1 VNSEIEVFKIRI
13 VSPPYQLINLS
24 TYQHP
29 MIKIPVIAIYD
40 VGKTNKKLLLFNEEY
55 KLVYEETKQLE
66 ETKDE
71 DGYACEDVL
80 LLTQWVKES
89 FDRLLSGGRFNIKA
103 INFAAYGASFVYLD
117 EKKDIIPPLYN
128 YLKPYPPDLQK
139 VFFKN
144 YGGETAVCKQ
154 TASPSLGNLNSG
166 LQLYRLKYENPRK
179 FAQIKYALHLPQYL
193 SFIFTQQVFSE
204 ITSVGCHTFLWDFR
218 QNSYHEW
225 VDKENIMEKL
235 PDFLYAGN
243 PGGVTQDKITVGV
256 GLHDSSAALIPYLI
270 SFNDPFILLSTGTWC
285 ISLNPFND
293 ILLSG
298 DELSK
303 DCLCYLSYEKKPVK
317 ASRLFAG
324 YEHEQQ
330 VIRLAQYFNKPK
342 DYFAGIAYDPK
353 ILIKLSSGNK
363 RNIKSKR
370 AAKIGQSFFEARNLN
385 TFLNYEEAYHQL
397 IADIIA
403 QQVNSTQLLL
413 EGGIIKRIFVDG
425 GFSKNSIFMHLL
437 ADALPR
443 YEVYAAAMPAASALG
458 AALVIH
464 QHWNSRPLPAD
475 IIDLKLYSV
484 PHDAAL

>member
-1 VNSEIEVFKIRI
+1 MSK
-13 VSPPYQLINLS
+13 L
-24 TYQHP
+24 
-29 MIKIPVIAIYD
+29 PVIAIYD

-55 KLVYEETKQLE
+55 KLVYEESKQLD

-71 DGYACEDVL
+71 DGYACEDVIS
-80 LLTQWVKES
+80 LTHWIKES
-89 FDRLLSGGRFNIKA
+89 FDRLLMKERFNIKA
-103 INFAAYGASFVYLD
+103 VNFAAYGASFVYLD
-117 EKKDIIPPLYN
+117 EKKNVIPPLYN
-128 YLKPYPPDLQK
+128 YLKPYPPALQK
-139 VFFKN
+139 VFFKT
-144 YGGETAVCKQ
+144 YGGESVVCKQ

-166 LQLYRLKYENPRK
+166 LQLYRLKYESPHK

-193 SFIFTQQVFSE
+193 SFIFTQKVYSE
-204 ITSVGCHTFLWDFR
+204 ITSIGCHTFLWDFR

-225 VDKENIMEKL
+225 VEKENISEKL
-235 PDFLYAGN
+235 PVLLNADE
-243 PGGVTQDKITVGV
+243 PGSFIRDKIAVGV

-298 DELSK
+298 DELSR

-324 YEHEQQ
+324 HEHEQQ
-330 VIRLAQYFNKPK
+330 VKRLAQHFNKPM
-342 DYFAGIAYDPK
+342 DYFSGIAYSTE
-353 ILIKLSSGNK
+353 IINKLGSRNK
-363 RNIKSKR
+363 KNIKNR
-370 AAKIGQSFFEARNLN
+370 GTAMIRQSFFAERNLN

-397 IADIIA
+397 ITDIIE
-403 QQVNSTQLLL
+403 QQVNSTKLLL
-413 EGGIIKRIFVDG
+413 EGGNIKRIFVDG

-443 YEVYAAAMPAASALG
+443 FEVYAAAMPAASSLG

-464 QHWNSRPLPAD
+464 QHWNPNPLPAD